1 MRKILIALALIA
13 SVQIA
18 SAQSKSPAEAKKAV
32 EAAELAAQNP
42 KKAVKPA
49 TWLKVA
55 DAYVKAYDAPTGSV
69 VAGATKQELMFMM
82 GNEKPTSTE
91 EVVIGGQPYTKE
103 VYANKDLY
111 FNANGQLAIIDVTQP
126 VYEDALAKAIE
137 AYKKA
142 AEVDPALSKGKD
154 IRAGLELISGK
165 YINDAYNC
173 YQFGDYAEASV
184 LFEKAADA
192 METAPL
198 NKMDTTAIYNAGF
211 TAWISKDYSR
221 AQKFFEK
228 CLANNYYYEGGE
240 VFAKLADV
248 YTNLGQKDAARD
260 VLEKGFTTYPQSQ
273 SILIGLINYYLE
285 SGQNTD
291 RLFVLIN
298 EAKKNE
304 PDNAS
309 LYYVEGNIYKEL
321 GKTEDAVKAY
331 YKCADPIVKSIPQ
344 IDRMLTQCTD
354 SFILK
359 NPLYGESSSALVK
372 LCLLEFIKQKERT
385 QQSKLCEDVLT
396 YIHENYSDPTLT
408 NEEIAYRFNYHPYHL
423 SRLIKRE
430 TGKTLHKYLIYYRLQ
445 IAKACENFKSF
456 YDTEQNR
463 FWPPAGNLIM
473 L

>member
-18 SAQSKSPAEAKKAV
+18 SAQSKTPAEAKKAV
-32 EAAELAAQNP
+32 ESAELAAQNP

-49 TWLKVA
+49 TWIKVA
-55 DAYVKAYDAPTGSV
+55 DAYVKAYDAPAGSV
-69 VAGATKQELMFMM
+69 VTGTTKQELQFMM
-82 GNEKPTSTE
+82 GNEKPTAAE

-103 VYANKDLY
+103 IYANKDLY

-126 VYEDALAKAIE
+126 VYEDALAKAVE

-154 IRAGLELISGK
+154 IRAGLELISGR
-165 YINDAYNC
+165 YINEAYNS
-173 YQFGDYAEASV
+173 YQFGEYAEASV

-198 NKMDTTAIYNAGF
+198 SKMDTTAVYNAGF
-211 TAWISKDYSR
+211 TAWIAKDYAR

-248 YTNLGQKDAARD
+248 YSNLGQKDAARD
-260 VLEKGFTTYPQSQ
+260 VLEKGFTQFPQSQ

-285 SGQNTD
+285 SGQNAD
-291 RLFVLIN
+291 RLFVLIE

-321 GKTEDAVKAY
+321 GQNEAAVKAY
-331 YKCADPIVKSIPQ
+331 YKCADINPNYEFGYIGVGVLYYNQAIELQETAANEFDDKKYEALVAEFNTALKSAIEPFEKAFEVSKDNSIKVNIAEYLKNIYYRFSSESQEYMDGYKKYDAIVKSGQ
-344 IDRMLTQCTD
+344 AM
-354 SFILK
+354 
-359 NPLYGESSSALVK
+359 
-372 LCLLEFIKQKERT
+372 
-385 QQSKLCEDVLT
+385 
-396 YIHENYSDPTLT
+396 
-408 NEEIAYRFNYHPYHL
+408 
-423 SRLIKRE
+423 
-430 TGKTLHKYLIYYRLQ
+430 
-445 IAKACENFKSF
+445 
-456 YDTEQNR
+456 
-463 FWPPAGNLIM
+463 
-473 L
+473 

>member
-1 MRKILIALALIA
+1 MRKILIALALIS

-173 YQFGDYAEASV
+173 YQFGDYADASV

-331 YKCADPIVKSIPQ
+331 YKCADINPDYEFGYIGVGILYCNQAIELQEKAANEFDDKKYEALVADFNTALKNAIEPFEKAFEVSKDNGIKVNVAEYLKNIYYRFSSESQEYMDGYKKYNEIVKSGQ
-344 IDRMLTQCTD
+344 AM
-354 SFILK
+354 
-359 NPLYGESSSALVK
+359 
-372 LCLLEFIKQKERT
+372 
-385 QQSKLCEDVLT
+385 
-396 YIHENYSDPTLT
+396 
-408 NEEIAYRFNYHPYHL
+408 
-423 SRLIKRE
+423 
-430 TGKTLHKYLIYYRLQ
+430 
-445 IAKACENFKSF
+445 
-456 YDTEQNR
+456 
-463 FWPPAGNLIM
+463 
-473 L
+473 

>member
-18 SAQSKSPAEAKKAV
+18 SAQSKTPAEAKKGV
-32 EAAELAAQNP
+32 ESAELATQNP

-49 TWLKVA
+49 TWIKLA
-55 DAYVKAYDAPTGSV
+55 DAYVKAYDAPAGSV
-69 VAGATKQELMFMM
+69 VAGTTKQELQFMM
-82 GNEKPTSTE
+82 GNEKPISTE
-91 EVVIGGQPYTKE
+91 EVVVGGQPYTKE
-103 VYANKDLY
+103 VYSNKDLY
-111 FNANGQLAIIDVTQP
+111 FNANGQLVIIDVTQP
-126 VYEDALAKAIE
+126 VYEDALAKAVA

-142 AEVDPALSKGKD
+142 VEVDPALSKGKD
-154 IRAGLELISGK
+154 ICAGLELISSR
-165 YINDAYNC
+165 YTNEAYNS

-198 NKMDTTAIYNAGF
+198 SKMDTTAVYNAGF

-321 GKTEDAVKAY
+321 GQTENAVKAY
-331 YKCADPIVKSIPQ
+331 YKCAEINPNYEFGYVGVGILYYNQAIELQQKAADEFDDKKYEAIVAEFNTALKNAIEPFEKAFEVSKDNSIKVNIAEYLKNIYYRFSSDSQEYMDGYKKYDAIVKSGQ
-344 IDRMLTQCTD
+344 AM
-354 SFILK
+354 
-359 NPLYGESSSALVK
+359 
-372 LCLLEFIKQKERT
+372 
-385 QQSKLCEDVLT
+385 
-396 YIHENYSDPTLT
+396 
-408 NEEIAYRFNYHPYHL
+408 
-423 SRLIKRE
+423 
-430 TGKTLHKYLIYYRLQ
+430 
-445 IAKACENFKSF
+445 
-456 YDTEQNR
+456 
-463 FWPPAGNLIM
+463 
-473 L
+473 

>member
-49 TWLKVA
+49 TWIKVA

-154 IRAGLELISGK
+154 IRAGLELISGR
-165 YINDAYNC
+165 YINEAYNS
-173 YQFGDYAEASV
+173 YQFGEYAEASV

-198 NKMDTTAIYNAGF
+198 SKMDTTAVYNAGF
-211 TAWISKDYSR
+211 TAWIAKDYTR

-248 YTNLGQKDAARD
+248 YKNLGQKDAARD

-321 GKTEDAVKAY
+321 GQTENAVKAY
-331 YKCADPIVKSIPQ
+331 YKCADINPNYEFGYIGVGILYYNQAIELQEKAANEFDDKKYEAIVAEFNTALKNAIEPFEKAFEVSKDNGIKVNVAEYLKNIYYRFSSESQEYMDGYKKYNEIVKSGQ
-344 IDRMLTQCTD
+344 AM
-354 SFILK
+354 
-359 NPLYGESSSALVK
+359 
-372 LCLLEFIKQKERT
+372 
-385 QQSKLCEDVLT
+385 
-396 YIHENYSDPTLT
+396 
-408 NEEIAYRFNYHPYHL
+408 
-423 SRLIKRE
+423 
-430 TGKTLHKYLIYYRLQ
+430 
-445 IAKACENFKSF
+445 
-456 YDTEQNR
+456 
-463 FWPPAGNLIM
+463 
-473 L
+473 

>member
-69 VAGATKQELMFMM
+69 VAGTTKQELMFMM

-184 LFEKAADA
+184 LFEDDRGIALFRQIESAAK
-192 METAPL
+192 T
-198 NKMDTTAIYNAGF
+198 
-211 TAWISKDYSR
+211 
-221 AQKFFEK
+221 
-228 CLANNYYYEGGE
+228 GG
-240 VFAKLADV
+240 A
-248 YTNLGQKDAARD
+248 
-260 VLEKGFTTYPQSQ
+260 
-273 SILIGLINYYLE
+273 
-285 SGQNTD
+285 
-291 RLFVLIN
+291 
-298 EAKKNE
+298 
-304 PDNAS
+304 
-309 LYYVEGNIYKEL
+309 
-321 GKTEDAVKAY
+321 
-331 YKCADPIVKSIPQ
+331 CADDGDLFREVTVQ
-344 IDRMLTQCTD
+344 GRND
-354 SFILK
+354 
-359 NPLYGESSSALVK
+359 
-372 LCLLEFIKQKERT
+372 LLGDEPGFG
-385 QQSKLCEDVLT
+385 V
-396 YIHENYSDPTLT
+396 
-408 NEEIAYRFNYHPYHL
+408 
-423 SRLIKRE
+423 
-430 TGKTLHKYLIYYRLQ
+430 
-445 IAKACENFKSF
+445 
-456 YDTEQNR
+456 
-463 FWPPAGNLIM
+463 
-473 L
+473 

>member
-69 VAGATKQELMFMM
+69 VAGTTKQELMFMM

-260 VLEKGFTTYPQSQ
+260 VLEKGFTEFPQSQ

-285 SGQNTD
+285 SGQNAD
-291 RLFVLIN
+291 RLFVLIE

-331 YKCADPIVKSIPQ
+331 YKCADINPDYEFGYIGVGILYYNQAIELQEKAANEFDDKKYEALVADFNTALKNAIEPFEKAFEVSKDNGIKVNVAEYLKNIYYRFSSESQEYMDAYKKYDEIVKSGQ
-344 IDRMLTQCTD
+344 
-354 SFILK
+354 
-359 NPLYGESSSALVK
+359 
-372 LCLLEFIKQKERT
+372 
-385 QQSKLCEDVLT
+385 
-396 YIHENYSDPTLT
+396 
-408 NEEIAYRFNYHPYHL
+408 
-423 SRLIKRE
+423 
-430 TGKTLHKYLIYYRLQ
+430 
-445 IAKACENFKSF
+445 AK
-456 YDTEQNR
+456 
-463 FWPPAGNLIM
+463 
-473 L
+473 

>member
-173 YQFGDYAEASV
+173 YQFGDYADASV

-331 YKCADPIVKSIPQ
+331 YKCADINPDYEFGYIGVGILYYNQAIELQEKAANEFDDKKYEALVAEFNTALKNAIEPFEKAFEVSKDNSIKVNVAEYLKNIYYRFSSESQEYMDGYKKYNEIVKSGQ
-344 IDRMLTQCTD
+344 AM
-354 SFILK
+354 
-359 NPLYGESSSALVK
+359 
-372 LCLLEFIKQKERT
+372 
-385 QQSKLCEDVLT
+385 
-396 YIHENYSDPTLT
+396 
-408 NEEIAYRFNYHPYHL
+408 
-423 SRLIKRE
+423 
-430 TGKTLHKYLIYYRLQ
+430 
-445 IAKACENFKSF
+445 
-456 YDTEQNR
+456 
-463 FWPPAGNLIM
+463 
-473 L
+473 

>member
-49 TWLKVA
+49 TWIKVA
-55 DAYVKAYDAPTGSV
+55 DAYVKAYDAPAGSV
-69 VAGATKQELMFMM
+69 VTGTTKQELQFMM
-82 GNEKPTSTE
+82 GNEKPTAAE

-103 VYANKDLY
+103 IYANKDLY

-126 VYEDALAKAIE
+126 VYEDALAKAVE

-154 IRAGLELISGK
+154 IRAGLELISGR
-165 YINDAYNC
+165 YINEAYNS
-173 YQFGDYAEASV
+173 YQFGEYAEASV

-198 NKMDTTAIYNAGF
+198 SKMDTTAVYNAGF
-211 TAWISKDYSR
+211 TAWIAKDYTR

-248 YTNLGQKDAARD
+248 YKNLGQKDAARD

-273 SILIGLINYYLE
+273 IILIGLINYYLE

-321 GKTEDAVKAY
+321 GQTENAVKAY
-331 YKCADPIVKSIPQ
+331 YKCADINPNYEFGYIGVGILYYNQAIELQEKAANEFDDKKYEAIVAEFNTALKNAIEPFEKAFEVSKENSIKVNIAEYLKNIYYRFSSDSQEYMDGYKKYDAIVKSGQ
-344 IDRMLTQCTD
+344 AM
-354 SFILK
+354 
-359 NPLYGESSSALVK
+359 
-372 LCLLEFIKQKERT
+372 
-385 QQSKLCEDVLT
+385 
-396 YIHENYSDPTLT
+396 
-408 NEEIAYRFNYHPYHL
+408 
-423 SRLIKRE
+423 
-430 TGKTLHKYLIYYRLQ
+430 
-445 IAKACENFKSF
+445 
-456 YDTEQNR
+456 
-463 FWPPAGNLIM
+463 
-473 L
+473 

>member
-173 YQFGDYAEASV
+173 YQFGDYAGASV

-331 YKCADPIVKSIPQ
+331 YKCADINPDYEFGYIGVGILYYNQAIELQEKAANEF
-344 IDRMLTQCTD
+344 DDKKYEALVADFNTA
-354 SFILK
+354 LK
-359 NPLYGESSSALVK
+359 NA
-372 LCLLEFIKQKERT
+372 IKPFEKAFEV
-385 QQSKLCEDVLT
+385 SKD
-396 YIHENYSDPTLT
+396 NS
-408 NEEIAYRFNYHPYHL
+408 
-423 SRLIKRE
+423 IKVNVAE
-430 TGKTLHKYLIYYRLQ
+430 YLKNIYYRFSSEGPEFEEGYKKYNEVVKTGKPL
-445 IAKACENFKSF
+445 
-456 YDTEQNR
+456 
-463 FWPPAGNLIM
+463 
-473 L
+473 

>member
-1 MRKILIALALIA
+1 MRKILIALALIT

-331 YKCADPIVKSIPQ
+331 YKCADINPDYEFGYIGVGILYYNQAIELQEKAANEFDDKKYEALVADFNTALKNAIEPFEKAFEVSKDNGIKVNVAEYLKNIYYRFSSESQEYMDGYKKYNEIVKSGQ
-344 IDRMLTQCTD
+344 AM
-354 SFILK
+354 
-359 NPLYGESSSALVK
+359 
-372 LCLLEFIKQKERT
+372 
-385 QQSKLCEDVLT
+385 
-396 YIHENYSDPTLT
+396 
-408 NEEIAYRFNYHPYHL
+408 
-423 SRLIKRE
+423 
-430 TGKTLHKYLIYYRLQ
+430 
-445 IAKACENFKSF
+445 
-456 YDTEQNR
+456 
-463 FWPPAGNLIM
+463 
-473 L
+473 

>member
-69 VAGATKQELMFMM
+69 VAGTTKQELMFMM

-260 VLEKGFTTYPQSQ
+260 VLEKGFTEFPQSQ

-285 SGQNTD
+285 SGQNAD
-291 RLFVLIN
+291 RLFVLIE

-331 YKCADPIVKSIPQ
+331 YKCADINPDYEFGYIGVGILYYNQAIELQEKAANEFDDKKYEALVADFNTALKNAIEPFEKAFEVSKDNGIKVNVAEYLKNIYYRFSSESQEYMDGYKKYNEIVKSGQ
-344 IDRMLTQCTD
+344 AM
-354 SFILK
+354 
-359 NPLYGESSSALVK
+359 
-372 LCLLEFIKQKERT
+372 
-385 QQSKLCEDVLT
+385 
-396 YIHENYSDPTLT
+396 
-408 NEEIAYRFNYHPYHL
+408 
-423 SRLIKRE
+423 
-430 TGKTLHKYLIYYRLQ
+430 
-445 IAKACENFKSF
+445 
-456 YDTEQNR
+456 
-463 FWPPAGNLIM
+463 
-473 L
+473 

>member
-173 YQFGDYAEASV
+173 YQFGDYADASV

-331 YKCADPIVKSIPQ
+331 YKCADINPDYEFGYIGVGILYYNQAIELQEKAANEFDDKKYEALVADFNTALKNAIEPFEKAFEVSKDNGIKVNVAEYLKNIYYRFSSESQEYMDGYKKYNEIVKSGQ
-344 IDRMLTQCTD
+344 AM
-354 SFILK
+354 
-359 NPLYGESSSALVK
+359 
-372 LCLLEFIKQKERT
+372 
-385 QQSKLCEDVLT
+385 
-396 YIHENYSDPTLT
+396 
-408 NEEIAYRFNYHPYHL
+408 
-423 SRLIKRE
+423 
-430 TGKTLHKYLIYYRLQ
+430 
-445 IAKACENFKSF
+445 
-456 YDTEQNR
+456 
-463 FWPPAGNLIM
+463 
-473 L
+473 

>member
-331 YKCADPIVKSIPQ
+331 YKCADINPDYEFGYIGVGILYYNQAIELQEKAANEFDDKKYEALVAEFNTALKNAIEPFEKAFEVSKDNSIKVNVAEYLKNIYYRFSSESQEYMDGYKKYNEIVKSGQ
-344 IDRMLTQCTD
+344 AM
-354 SFILK
+354 
-359 NPLYGESSSALVK
+359 
-372 LCLLEFIKQKERT
+372 
-385 QQSKLCEDVLT
+385 
-396 YIHENYSDPTLT
+396 
-408 NEEIAYRFNYHPYHL
+408 
-423 SRLIKRE
+423 
-430 TGKTLHKYLIYYRLQ
+430 
-445 IAKACENFKSF
+445 
-456 YDTEQNR
+456 
-463 FWPPAGNLIM
+463 
-473 L
+473 

>member
-321 GKTEDAVKAY
+321 GQTEEAVKAY
-331 YKCADPIVKSIPQ
+331 YRCAEINPDYEFGYIGVGILYYNQAIELQEKAANEFDDKKYEALVADFNTALKNAIEPFEKAFEVSKDNGIKVNVAEYLKNIYYRFSSESQEYMDGYKKYNEIVKSGQ
-344 IDRMLTQCTD
+344 AM
-354 SFILK
+354 
-359 NPLYGESSSALVK
+359 
-372 LCLLEFIKQKERT
+372 
-385 QQSKLCEDVLT
+385 
-396 YIHENYSDPTLT
+396 
-408 NEEIAYRFNYHPYHL
+408 
-423 SRLIKRE
+423 
-430 TGKTLHKYLIYYRLQ
+430 
-445 IAKACENFKSF
+445 
-456 YDTEQNR
+456 
-463 FWPPAGNLIM
+463 
-473 L
+473 

>member
-1 MRKILIALALIA
+1 MRKILIALALIS

-18 SAQSKSPAEAKKAV
+18 SAQSKTPAEAKKAV
-32 EAAELAAQNP
+32 ESAELAAQNP

-49 TWLKVA
+49 TWIKVA
-55 DAYVKAYDAPTGSV
+55 DAYVKAYDAPAGSV
-69 VAGATKQELMFMM
+69 VTGTTKQELQFMM
-82 GNEKPTSTE
+82 GNEKPTAAE

-103 VYANKDLY
+103 IYANKDLY

-126 VYEDALAKAIE
+126 VYEDALAKAVE

-154 IRAGLELISGK
+154 IRAGLELISGR
-165 YINDAYNC
+165 YINEAYNS
-173 YQFGDYAEASV
+173 YQFGEYAEASV

-198 NKMDTTAIYNAGF
+198 SKMDTTAVYNAGF
-211 TAWISKDYSR
+211 TAWIAKDYTR

-248 YTNLGQKDAARD
+248 YKNLGQKDAARD

-321 GKTEDAVKAY
+321 GQTENAVKAY
-331 YKCADPIVKSIPQ
+331 YKCAEINPNYEFGYVGVGILYYNQAIELQQKAADEFDDKKYEAIVAEFNTALKNAIEPFEKAFEVSKDNSIKVNIAEYLKNIYYRFSSDSQEYMDGYKKYDAIVKSGQ
-344 IDRMLTQCTD
+344 AM
-354 SFILK
+354 
-359 NPLYGESSSALVK
+359 
-372 LCLLEFIKQKERT
+372 
-385 QQSKLCEDVLT
+385 
-396 YIHENYSDPTLT
+396 
-408 NEEIAYRFNYHPYHL
+408 
-423 SRLIKRE
+423 
-430 TGKTLHKYLIYYRLQ
+430 
-445 IAKACENFKSF
+445 
-456 YDTEQNR
+456 
-463 FWPPAGNLIM
+463 
-473 L
+473 

>member
-173 YQFGDYAEASV
+173 YQFGDYAGASV

-331 YKCADPIVKSIPQ
+331 YKCADINPDYEFGYIGVGILYYNQAIELQEKAANEFDDKKYEALVADFNTALKNAIKPFEKAFEVSKDNSIKVNVAEYLKNIYYRFSSESQEYMDGYKKYNEIVKSGQ
-344 IDRMLTQCTD
+344 AM
-354 SFILK
+354 
-359 NPLYGESSSALVK
+359 
-372 LCLLEFIKQKERT
+372 
-385 QQSKLCEDVLT
+385 
-396 YIHENYSDPTLT
+396 
-408 NEEIAYRFNYHPYHL
+408 
-423 SRLIKRE
+423 
-430 TGKTLHKYLIYYRLQ
+430 
-445 IAKACENFKSF
+445 
-456 YDTEQNR
+456 
-463 FWPPAGNLIM
+463 
-473 L
+473 

>member
-1 MRKILIALALIA
+1 MRKILIALALIS

-18 SAQSKSPAEAKKAV
+18 SAQSKTPAEAKKAV
-32 EAAELAAQNP
+32 ESAELAAQNP

-49 TWLKVA
+49 TWIKVA
-55 DAYVKAYDAPTGSV
+55 DAYVKAYDAPAGSV
-69 VAGATKQELMFMM
+69 VTGTTKQELQFMM
-82 GNEKPTSTE
+82 GNEKPTAAE

-103 VYANKDLY
+103 IYANKDLY

-126 VYEDALAKAIE
+126 VYEDALAKAVE

-154 IRAGLELISGK
+154 IRAGLELISSR
-165 YINDAYNC
+165 YLNEAYNS

-184 LFEKAADA
+184 LFEKAADV

-198 NKMDTTAIYNAGF
+198 SKMDTTAVYNAGF
-211 TAWISKDYSR
+211 TAWISKDYPR

-321 GKTEDAVKAY
+321 GQTENAVKAY
-331 YKCADPIVKSIPQ
+331 YKCAEINPNYEFGYVGVGILYYNQAIELQQKAADEFDDKKYEAIVAEFNTALKNAIEPFEKAFEVSKDNGIKVNIAEYLKNIYYRFSSDSQEYMDGYKKYDAIVKSGQ
-344 IDRMLTQCTD
+344 AM
-354 SFILK
+354 
-359 NPLYGESSSALVK
+359 
-372 LCLLEFIKQKERT
+372 
-385 QQSKLCEDVLT
+385 
-396 YIHENYSDPTLT
+396 
-408 NEEIAYRFNYHPYHL
+408 
-423 SRLIKRE
+423 
-430 TGKTLHKYLIYYRLQ
+430 
-445 IAKACENFKSF
+445 
-456 YDTEQNR
+456 
-463 FWPPAGNLIM
+463 
-473 L
+473 

>member
-1 MRKILIALALIA
+1 MRKILIALALIS

-18 SAQSKSPAEAKKAV
+18 SAQSKTPAEAKKGV
-32 EAAELAAQNP
+32 ESAELATQNP

-49 TWLKVA
+49 TWIKLA
-55 DAYVKAYDAPTGSV
+55 DAYVKAYDAPAGSV
-69 VAGATKQELMFMM
+69 VAGTTKQELQFMM
-82 GNEKPTSTE
+82 GNEKPISAE

-103 VYANKDLY
+103 IYSNKDLY

-126 VYEDALAKAIE
+126 VYEDALAKAVE

-154 IRAGLELISGK
+154 IRAGLELISGR
-165 YINDAYNC
+165 YINEAYNS
-173 YQFGDYAEASV
+173 YQFGEYAEASV

-198 NKMDTTAIYNAGF
+198 SKMDTTAVYNAGF
-211 TAWISKDYSR
+211 TAWIAKDYTR

-248 YTNLGQKDAARD
+248 YKNLGQKDAARD

-321 GKTEDAVKAY
+321 GQTENAVKAY
-331 YKCADPIVKSIPQ
+331 YKCAEINPNYEFGYVGVGILYYNQAIELQQKAAEEFDDKKYEAIVAEFNTALKNAIEPFEKAFEVSKDNSIKVNIAEYLKNIYYRFSSDSQEYMDGYKKYDAIVKSGQ
-344 IDRMLTQCTD
+344 AM
-354 SFILK
+354 
-359 NPLYGESSSALVK
+359 
-372 LCLLEFIKQKERT
+372 
-385 QQSKLCEDVLT
+385 
-396 YIHENYSDPTLT
+396 
-408 NEEIAYRFNYHPYHL
+408 
-423 SRLIKRE
+423 
-430 TGKTLHKYLIYYRLQ
+430 
-445 IAKACENFKSF
+445 
-456 YDTEQNR
+456 
-463 FWPPAGNLIM
+463 
-473 L
+473 

>member
-18 SAQSKSPAEAKKAV
+18 SAQSKTPAEAKKAV
-32 EAAELAAQNP
+32 ESAELAAQNP

-49 TWLKVA
+49 TWIKVA
-55 DAYVKAYDAPTGSV
+55 DAYVKAYDAPAGSV
-69 VAGATKQELMFMM
+69 VTGTTKQELQFMM
-82 GNEKPTSTE
+82 GNEKPTAAE

-103 VYANKDLY
+103 IYANKDLY

-126 VYEDALAKAIE
+126 VYEDALAKAVE

-154 IRAGLELISGK
+154 IRAGLELISGR
-165 YINDAYNC
+165 YLNEAYNS

-198 NKMDTTAIYNAGF
+198 SKMDTTAVYNAGF
-211 TAWISKDYSR
+211 TAWISKDYPR

-228 CLANNYYYEGGE
+228 CLANNYYYDGGE

-321 GKTEDAVKAY
+321 KNVEKAVESY
-331 YKCADPIVKSIPQ
+331 YKCAEINPEYEFGYIGAGILYYELAIELQEKASNEYDDKKYNELVGQ
-344 IDRMLTQCTD
+344 LEQA
-354 SFILK
+354 LK
-359 NPLYGESSSALVK
+359 NALDPFEKAYAV
-372 LCLLEFIKQKERT
+372 
-385 QQSKLCEDVLT
+385 SKDDQLKVSVAE
-396 YIHENYSDPTLT
+396 
-408 NEEIAYRFNYHPYHL
+408 
-423 SRLIKRE
+423 
-430 TGKTLHKYLIYYRLQ
+430 YLKNIYYRFYSNGPEYEAGYKKYDEVVKSGV
-445 IAKACENFKSF
+445 AK
-456 YDTEQNR
+456 
-463 FWPPAGNLIM
+463 
-473 L
+473 